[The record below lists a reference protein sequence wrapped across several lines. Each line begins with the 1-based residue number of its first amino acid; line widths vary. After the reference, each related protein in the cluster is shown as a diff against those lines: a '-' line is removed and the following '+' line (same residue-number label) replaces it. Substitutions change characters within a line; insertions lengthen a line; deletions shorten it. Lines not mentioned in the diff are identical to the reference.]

1 MKSASGGPL
10 PPIPEH
16 PYKEP
21 QQTEM
26 PPMTKIRFLAA
37 AAAFGVLGSL
47 AASPPANA
55 IGCISG
61 GVAGAAAG
69 HLAHHGVL
77 GALGG
82 CIAGHEAHK
91 YQKRR
96 EAAAQVQA
104 EQPDNTSSQYPQTG
118 TGTGGTAR

>member
-1 MKSASGGPL
+1 
-10 PPIPEH
+10 
-16 PYKEP
+16 
-21 QQTEM
+21 
-26 PPMTKIRFLAA
+26 MTKIRFLAA
-37 AAAFGVLGSL
+37 AAAVGVLGSL

-77 GALGG
+77 GAIGG
-82 CIAGHEAHK
+82 CIAGHEANK

-96 EAAAQVQA
+96 AATQAQAQD
-104 EQPDNTSSQYPQTG
+104 QGSMSTQSPSSQDSG
-118 TGTGGTAR
+118 AMGSSNGTAR